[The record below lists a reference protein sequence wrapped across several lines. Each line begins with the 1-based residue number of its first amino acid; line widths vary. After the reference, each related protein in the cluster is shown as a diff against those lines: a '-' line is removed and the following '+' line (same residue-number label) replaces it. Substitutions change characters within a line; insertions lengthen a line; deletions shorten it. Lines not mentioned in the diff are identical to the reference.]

1 MTLTAFFR
9 GANREALAELSG
21 GATTRTFREGATL
34 FRAGADAAGIWLIVS
49 GRVRVVRGRHGRPHV
64 VHWEEA
70 GGALGEAAVFGD
82 GRYPATAIAMAPTRC
97 LFLPR
102 AALERAMR
110 VDLGVSLL
118 LLRRLSGRVAA
129 LVERFDQATGQDIRA
144 RLREWLVT
152 RSRLADADGFTL
164 GLTQAQLAEELGTV
178 REVVVRSLRSLVE
191 DSVVERV
198 GRGKF
203 RLAGR
208 GDTSQVE

>member
-1 MTLTAFFR
+1 
-9 GANREALAELSG
+9 
-21 GATTRTFREGATL
+21 
-34 FRAGADAAGIWLIVS
+34 
-49 GRVRVVRGRHGRPHV
+49 
-64 VHWEEA
+64 
-70 GGALGEAAVFGD
+70 
-82 GRYPATAIAMAPTRC
+82 
-97 LFLPR
+97 
-102 AALERAMR
+102 MR